1 MKANLVKRLFV
12 MTAATLSLV
21 ACEDIPTVSILSET
35 EDFVQAAS
43 EVNNKID
50 ILWVVDNSGSM
61 HDSQT
66 ALANNFEA
74 FINDLQNKNYD
85 FQIAVIATDA
95 YRGGD
100 YAKFKAE
107 GGQAILTNNTTNLE
121 IKFIENVMVGT
132 RGSANER
139 GLQSLETALDL
150 EANKAFDFPR
160 SDAFFSVI
168 FVSDEQDSSIEIGG
182 SSFPGSNHYLGILD
196 TLRLGSTLAG
206 QKTYSLN
213 AIVLRQEDVGCTSG
227 TVGQRYIDIVNDAD
241 GIVASICSDFS
252 TSLTDITS
260 SIVQLST
267 QFYLNREPVIESIN
281 VVVNGEIVPQDTE
294 NGWEY
299 VVESNSIVF
308 HGSAIPAQGASILV
322 DFDPVSLIN

>member
-1 MKANLVKRLFV
+1 MKAKLVKRLFV

-35 EDFVQAAS
+35 ENFVQAAS

-61 HDSQT
+61 GDSQT
-66 ALANNFEA
+66 ALANNFQA
-74 FINDLQNKNYD
+74 FINDLQSKNYD

-100 YAKFKAE
+100 YAKFKSA
-107 GGQAILTNNTTNLE
+107 GGDVILTNNTPELETN
-121 IKFIENVMVGT
+121 FIENVMVGT

-139 GLQSLETALDL
+139 GLQSLETALEL
-150 EANKAFDFPR
+150 EENKAYDFPR
-160 SDAFFSVI
+160 DDAFFSVI
-168 FVSDEQDSSIEIGG
+168 FVSDEEDSSVEIGG
-182 SSFPGSNHYLGILD
+182 STFPGLNHYLGILD
-196 TLRLGSTLAG
+196 TLRLGSTLVG

-213 AIVLRQEDVGCTSG
+213 AIVLREEDVGCTSG
-227 TVGQRYIDIVNDAD
+227 RVGQRYMDIVGETE

-252 TSLTDITS
+252 ESLTDITV

-281 VVVNGEIVPQDTE
+281 VVVNGEVVPEDGE

-299 VVESNSIVF
+299 LSETNSIIF
-308 HGSAIPAQGASILV
+308 HGSAVPEQGASILV

>member
-1 MKANLVKRLFV
+1 MKAELVKKLFV

-61 HDSQT
+61 GDSQT
-66 ALANNFEA
+66 ALANNFQA

-100 YAKFKAE
+100 YAKFKSE
-107 GGQAILTNNTTNLE
+107 GGESILNNNTPNLE
-121 IKFIENVMVGT
+121 NNFIENVMVGT

-150 EANKAFDFPR
+150 EHNKNFDFPR

-168 FVSDEQDSSIEIGG
+168 IVSDEQDSSVEIGG
-182 SSFPGSNHYLGILD
+182 SGFPGSNHYLGLLD
-196 TLRLGSTLAG
+196 SLRLGSALAG
-206 QKTYSLN
+206 QKTYSVN
-213 AIVLRQEDVGCTSG
+213 AIVLREEDGRCTSG
-227 TVGQRYIDIVNDAD
+227 TVGQRYIDLVNEAN

-252 TSLTDITS
+252 ESLTDITS

-267 QFYLNREPVIESIN
+267 QFYLNREPVVESIN
-281 VVVNGEIVPQDTE
+281 VVVNGEVVPRDSE

-299 VVESNSIVF
+299 VSESNSIVF
-308 HGSAIPAQGASILV
+308 NGSAVPAQGASILV
-322 DFDPVSLIN
+322 DFDN